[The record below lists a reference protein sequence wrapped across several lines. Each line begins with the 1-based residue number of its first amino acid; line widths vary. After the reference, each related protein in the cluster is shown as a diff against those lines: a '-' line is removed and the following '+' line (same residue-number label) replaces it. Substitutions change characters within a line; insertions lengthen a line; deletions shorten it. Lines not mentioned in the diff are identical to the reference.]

1 MSFVFRSMI
10 IILYALIIRI
20 ERMVTAQKVML

>member
-10 IILYALIIRI
+10 ILLYAIIIRL

>member
-1 MSFVFRSMI
+1 MSFVFKSMI

>member
-1 MSFVFRSMI
+1 MSFVFRSVIILLYAI
-10 IILYALIIRI
+10 IIRL